1 MNKLNSLTN
10 ILNIIENTAKD
21 ILAKALPIMKDLES
35 TNSELVDEVM
45 EYIKDVSSQTVLEV
59 LQNICLDL
67 VEDAEKVVL
76 EIEAFSDA
84 VVQGEEVIEER
95 EEEYLFLMEVW
106 CGDIYEKEKLA
117 GLKELARELKNQLKE
132 VDENKIIEHAISK
145 LKKNKSVKK

>member
-1 MNKLNSLTN
+1 MNKLNNLTS
-10 ILNIIENTAKD
+10 ILNIIENTSRD
-21 ILAKALPIMKDLES
+21 ILSKAVPIMKDLKN
-35 TNSELVDEVM
+35 TDSEMVDEVM
-45 EYIKDVSSQTVLEV
+45 EYVKDESTRTVLEV

-117 GLKELARELKNQLKE
+117 GLKELAKELKNQLKE
-132 VDENKIIEHAISK
+132 VSENKIVEHAINK
-145 LKKNKSVKK
+145 LKKNKSTK